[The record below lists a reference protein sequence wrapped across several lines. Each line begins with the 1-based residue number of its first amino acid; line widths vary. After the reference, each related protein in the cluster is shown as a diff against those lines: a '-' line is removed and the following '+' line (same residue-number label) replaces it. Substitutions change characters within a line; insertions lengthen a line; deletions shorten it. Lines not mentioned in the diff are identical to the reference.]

1 MERICKVLIVDDE
14 VLVRQGIKHYL
25 DWEKYGFR
33 IVGEASNGKEGLEA
47 IERLQPHIVLTDIVM
62 PIMEGEE
69 FTRLI
74 KKNHPGIEVVVLSS
88 YGEFDYVRS
97 TFQNGVADY
106 ILKPKLETQE
116 LLRVLQ
122 NTAKRIPSIRYTG
135 EGIGEGPDAETLLEK
150 LASGYDA
157 DEVAPPTV
165 LAELFPHESFVLV
178 GRLRPAYSKAAG
190 ASAASGEPGP
200 PLAERLR
207 QALTPDAPLAAP
219 YGPVRVYALPTA
231 ASGAATGSEA
241 ALIGLQAGCREA
253 WVAALRRYAA
263 ASAEAASSAG
273 SNALQATPSASLS
286 DTGAMQSGSDAVSY
300 GESVRPAFWAASEAF
315 STLRELSASYR
326 QLRELLDL
334 RFFFPDRT
342 LMLPEEIPQANEPLP
357 AFDLRTFTEEIKR
370 EHFNEAFRDLRQY
383 AAKMAADHR
392 STAVGLKS
400 FLGNIVFNLITL
412 LGNMEYDAADLDEA
426 KYGFFREI
434 EEAQDAPSAVRL
446 LEAFIRRAE
455 AKVAERTD
463 QPGGANMKKLLAYID
478 EHYAEALSLTG
489 LGKHFHFNPSYLSSY
504 FTAHNKEGFSEHLNK
519 IRVAKAEELL
529 RDGELSIS
537 EISGQVGYS
546 DPGYFTKVFKK
557 QTGFSPSQYRRQ
569 HPTGR

>member
-1 MERICKVLIVDDE
+1 MERICKILIVDDE

-25 DWEKYGFR
+25 DWEAHGFR
-33 IVGEASNGKEGLEA
+33 IVGEASNGREGLEA

-135 EGIGEGPDAETLLEK
+135 EGLGKGPDAETLLEK
-150 LASGYDA
+150 LASGYEA
-157 DEVAPPTV
+157 DEVAPPDV

-178 GRLRPAYSKAAG
+178 GRVRPARRKTAG
-190 ASAASGEPGP
+190 ASASTGESGQ

-219 YGPVRVYALPTA
+219 YGPVRVYALPVA

-253 WVAALRRYAA
+253 LVAALRRHAA
-263 ASAEAASSAG
+263 AEAEFAASQAIPAASPPEDGANDSG
-273 SNALQATPSASLS
+273 REETSRGEAL
-286 DTGAMQSGSDAVSY
+286 
-300 GESVRPAFWAASEAF
+300 RPAFWAAGEAF
-315 STLRELSASYR
+315 ASLRELSASYR
-326 QLRELLDL
+326 NMRELLEL
-334 RFFFPDRT
+334 RFFFPDRV
-342 LMLPEEIPQANEPLP
+342 LMLPEELPPASEPLP
-357 AFDLRTFTEEIKR
+357 AFDLRRFTEEIKR

-383 AAKMAADHR
+383 AVNMADDHR

-412 LGNMEYDAADLDEA
+412 LGNMEYDASDLDEA

-434 EEAQDAPSAVRL
+434 EDAEDAPSAVRL
-446 LEAFIRRAE
+446 LEHFIRRAE

-504 FTAHNKEGFSEHLNK
+504 FTAHNKEGFSEYLNK

-529 RDGELSIS
+529 RDGGLSIS

-557 QTGFSPSQYRRQ
+557 QTGFSPSQYRRE
-569 HPTGR
+569 HPAGR

>member
-1 MERICKVLIVDDE
+1 MERICKILIVDDE

-25 DWEKYGFR
+25 DWEAHGFR
-33 IVGEASNGKEGLEA
+33 IVGEASNGREGLEA

-135 EGIGEGPDAETLLEK
+135 EGLGEGPDAEMLLEK
-150 LASGYDA
+150 LASGYEA
-157 DEVAPPTV
+157 DEVAPPDV

-178 GRLRPAYSKAAG
+178 GRLRPARRKTAG
-190 ASAASGEPGP
+190 AAASTGESGQ

-219 YGPVRVYALPTA
+219 YGPVRVYALPIA

-253 WVAALRRYAA
+253 LVAALRRHAESEAEFA
-263 ASAEAASSAG
+263 ASPPEDG
-273 SNALQATPSASLS
+273 SNDSGREENSRGEAS
-286 DTGAMQSGSDAVSY
+286 
-300 GESVRPAFWAASEAF
+300 RPAFWAAGEAF
-315 STLRELSASYR
+315 ASLRELSASYR
-326 QLRELLDL
+326 NMRELLEL
-334 RFFFPDRT
+334 RFFFPDRV
-342 LMLPEEIPQANEPLP
+342 LMLPEELPPASEVLP
-357 AFDLRTFTEEIKR
+357 AFDLRRFTEEIKR

-383 AAKMAADHR
+383 AAKMADDHR

-412 LGNMEYDAADLDEA
+412 LGNMEYDASDLDEA

-434 EEAQDAPSAVRL
+434 EDAEDAPSAVRL
-446 LEAFIRRAE
+446 LEHFIRRAE

-504 FTAHNKEGFSEHLNK
+504 FTAHNKEGFSEYLNK

-529 RDGELSIS
+529 RDGGLSIS

-569 HPTGR
+569 HPAGR